1 MKKLLIA
8 ICILF
13 SGMAG
18 TVRGEPPA
26 GPFRLSGQ
34 VGVYAFDRD
43 QPDDAAFIGSLG
55 LEYAFDPHWAGELV
69 VGASRFEQKAGKSE
83 DSFLFRLDGLYHLW
97 VREGFQ
103 PYLAGGMGYWDGGHQ
118 EESPAV
124 NYGGG
129 LKYFVSE
136 QLALRG
142 DLRHFYLPEHS
153 DHNFACTVGLSY
165 QWGSRPKGPV
175 RSVPP
180 AAVPS
185 APPESLESEELPSA
199 PMPEPSPPE
208 TEPPPLESEEL
219 PSGPVP
225 GPSPPETEPP
235 PPESAVADTALP
247 APSDPA
253 DQPATAQP
261 AQSPADQPA
270 TVGPDQSLE
279 ALLLHPRD
287 GGLEI
292 RLVTDPP
299 IRDFSTFV
307 LRQPARL
314 VVDLPGRWGYDTQPR
329 FDVQHPRLARIR
341 IGQHPDHLRLVFDIK
356 NGDRLSPVIEK
367 SPQGL
372 NFYIPNHS

>member
-18 TVRGEPPA
+18 TVRGELPA

-34 VGVYAFDRD
+34 VGVYAFDGD
-43 QPDDAAFIGSLG
+43 QPDDAAFMGSLG

-69 VGASRFEQKAGKSE
+69 VGASRFEQKAGKSD

-97 VREGFQ
+97 VRDGFQ

-142 DLRHFYLPEHS
+142 DLRHFYLPERS

-165 QWGSRPKGPV
+165 QWGARPKGPV

-180 AAVPS
+180 PGTAVPPAS
-185 APPESLESEELPSA
+185 QEIPPASEPSPQPESLESEELP
-199 PMPEPSPPE
+199 PK
-208 TEPPPLESEEL
+208 PPPR
-219 PSGPVP
+219 
-225 GPSPPETEPP
+225 ETKPP
-235 PPESAVADTALP
+235 PPESAVAGTDTALP
-247 APSDPA
+247 ARPELA
-253 DQPATAQP
+253 DQPAP
-261 AQSPADQPA
+261 
-270 TVGPDQSLE
+270 PDRSLE

-292 RLVTDPP
+292 RLVTKPP

-314 VVDLPGRWGYDTQPR
+314 VVDLPGRWGYETQPR
-329 FDVQHPRLARIR
+329 FDLQHPRLARIR
-341 IGQHPDHLRLVFDIK
+341 IGRHPDHLRLVFDIK